1 MKTGIPLRG
10 ILCEGTEPGTEASAT
25 LGEVEAR
32 PKGALRP
39 RFARSPERPDTI
51 EVTNSNA
58 QGWYRGERDLT
69 VAARE
74 TLEGD
79 RPMNSS
85 KAQPQ
90 AMENPQV
97 IWSGVDVAK
106 ETFDAAVWRP
116 GAPARGWALRTV
128 PKQTFART
136 QDGVRQFLA
145 WLDEVVAPFC
155 AEQGPAP
162 TVRVVMEATGSFS
175 VELTIWML
183 KERPTLAPAIL
194 NPKTAHAFLDSLEL
208 RNKSDGID
216 AYGLSRY
223 GAERQPAPYEP
234 MSEERAALR
243 SLTRYR
249 QAIIAMRTAEQKRAL
264 EPHFDPTA
272 RQMIQKHIQTFQKD
286 EAALEKKMLE
296 VVESIPDLKRDAQ
309 SLDAIYGVGVLTAV
323 TVLAELGDLRRFHR
337 ARQLTA
343 TAGLSPR
350 NRNSGTSVHG
360 KPRLSKR
367 GNGHV
372 RKALYM
378 PAVAVI
384 RGQNDL
390 ADLYQRLT
398 SEGKAHKAALAAVM
412 RKMLLV
418 MRAILISG
426 KPYQKHHPRRSQS
439 PVENPVENVC
449 RKRQRRIAVS

>member
-1 MKTGIPLRG
+1 
-10 ILCEGTEPGTEASAT
+10 
-25 LGEVEAR
+25 
-32 PKGALRP
+32 
-39 RFARSPERPDTI
+39 
-51 EVTNSNA
+51 
-58 QGWYRGERDLT
+58 
-69 VAARE
+69 
-74 TLEGD
+74 
-79 RPMNSS
+79 MNSS
-85 KAQPQ
+85 QAQLE
-90 AMENPQV
+90 ATENLEV

-106 ETFDAAVWRP
+106 ETFDAAVWLP
-116 GAPARGWALRTV
+116 GAPARGWALRAV

-136 QDGVRQFLA
+136 EEGVRLFLTWMDA
-145 WLDEVVAPFC
+145 VVAPLC
-155 AEQGPAP
+155 DEQGQAP

-175 VELTIWML
+175 VELAIWML
-183 KERPTLAPAIL
+183 KERLTLAPAII
-194 NPKTAHAFLDSLEL
+194 NPKTAHAFLESLEL

-234 MSEERAALR
+234 MSQERACLR

-249 QAIIAMRTAEQKRAL
+249 QAIIGMRTAEQKRAL
-264 EPHFDPTA
+264 EPHFDPAA
-272 RQMIQKHIQTFQKD
+272 RKMIQKHIHMFQKD

-309 SLDAIYGVGVLTAV
+309 TLDAVYGVGILTAV
-323 TVLAELGDLRRFHR
+323 TVLAELGDLRRFHQ

-350 NRNSGTSVHG
+350 NRTSGTSVHG
-360 KPRLSKR
+360 KPRLSKK
-367 GNGHV
+367 GNGHI

-378 PAVAVI
+378 PAVAAI

-390 ADLYQRLT
+390 ADLYQRLIA
-398 SEGKAHKAALAAVM
+398 EGKAHKAALAAVM

-426 KPYQKHHPRRSQS
+426 ERYQKRHPRQPRR

-449 RKRQRRIAVS
+449 TKPAKSMVAS